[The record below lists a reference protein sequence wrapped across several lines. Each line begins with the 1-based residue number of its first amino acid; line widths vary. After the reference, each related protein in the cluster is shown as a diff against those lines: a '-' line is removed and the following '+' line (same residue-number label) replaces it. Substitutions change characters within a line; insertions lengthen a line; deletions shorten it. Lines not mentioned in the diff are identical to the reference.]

1 MSLFEG
7 SGVAIVTPFK
17 ADGSVDFD
25 AYKKLIDFQIE
36 NGTDCIISCGTT
48 GEASTLKDDEHIETI
63 AFAVSCANKRVPVIA
78 GTGSND
84 TEHGISLTKRA
95 YKAGV
100 DGCLVVPPYYN
111 KTSQRGLI
119 EYFTS
124 MAKCVDIPIMLYNV
138 PSRTGINIQP
148 KTVFEL
154 CTKVDNITAI
164 KEASSDIVQI
174 GEIAAL
180 CEGNIAIYSG
190 NDDQIVPILALGGK
204 GVVSVLANVVPRQ
217 THDLVMKFLQ
227 GDVMGSLKIQL
238 ELFDLVKALFIEVN
252 PIPVK
257 EALNLMGFNC
267 GGYRSPLVPME
278 DKNREILIAAMK
290 KQGLL

>member
-1 MSLFEG
+1 MALFEG
-7 SGVAIVTPFK
+7 SGVAVVTPFRQ
-17 ADGSVDFD
+17 DGSVDFD

-36 NGTDCIISCGTT
+36 NGTDCIITCGTT
-48 GEASTLKDDEHIETI
+48 GEASTLKDDEHIETV

-84 TEHGISLTKRA
+84 TDHGINLTKRA
-95 YKAGV
+95 CKAGA
-100 DGCLVVPPYYN
+100 DGCLIVAPYYN
-111 KTSQRGLI
+111 KTSQRGLV
-119 EYFTS
+119 EHFTA

-138 PSRTGINIQP
+138 AGRTGINIQP
-148 KTVFEL
+148 KTVLQL
-154 CTKVDNITAI
+154 CSTVDNITAI

-174 GEIAAL
+174 GEIASL
-180 CEGNIAIYSG
+180 CEGKIDIYAG

-204 GVVSVLANVVPRQ
+204 GVVSVLANVLPRQ

-227 GDVMGSLKIQL
+227 GDTAGSLKIQL
-238 ELFDLVKALFIEVN
+238 EVLELVKALFIEVN

-257 EALNLMGFNC
+257 EALNLMGFGC
-267 GGYRSPLVPME
+267 GGYRMPLVPME
-278 DKNREILIAAMK
+278 AQNREILIVAMK

>member
-7 SGVAIVTPFK
+7 SGVAVVTPFK
-17 ADGSVDFD
+17 QDGKVDFD

-48 GEASTLKDDEHIETI
+48 GEASTLKDDEHIETV

-84 TEHGISLTKRA
+84 TDHGISLTKRA
-95 YKAGV
+95 CKAGV
-100 DGCLVVPPYYN
+100 DGCLVVAPYYN
-111 KTSQRGLI
+111 KTSQRGLV
-119 EYFTS
+119 EHFTA

-138 PSRTGINIQP
+138 AGRTGINIQP
-148 KTVFEL
+148 KTVLEL

-164 KEASSDIVQI
+164 KEASSDITQI
-174 GEIAAL
+174 GEIASL
-180 CEGNIAIYSG
+180 CEGKIDIYAG

-204 GVVSVLANVVPRQ
+204 GVVSVLANVLPRQ

-227 GDVMGSLKIQL
+227 GDIKGSLKLQL
-238 ELFDLVKALFIEVN
+238 EVFELVKALFIEVN

-267 GGYRSPLVPME
+267 GGYRMPLVPME

-290 KQGLL
+290 KHGLL